1 MTDIA
6 LSWNGTEADL
16 VIEDGDLV
24 LDEGL
29 ETATVISLFSD
40 RRARADD
47 LLPGE
52 DGDRRGW
59 PGDAWPEVIGD
70 QIGSRVWLL
79 GREKQLA
86 ETLRRARDYGREA
99 MAWQIEDGIAAS
111 VEVVATAPRRGL
123 LGLAVTINRRDGGT
137 ENHQFDVLWEAL

>member
-6 LSWNGTEADL
+6 LNWNGVDADL
-16 VIEDGDLV
+16 VLENGDLR

-29 ETATVISLFSD
+29 STATLISLFSD

-47 LLPGE
+47 QLPGE

-59 PGDAWPEVIGD
+59 PGDAWAEVIGD
-70 QIGSRVWLL
+70 QIGSRLWLL

-86 ETLRRARDYGREA
+86 ETLRRARDYGHEA
-99 MAWQIEDGIAAS
+99 LAWQIEDGITAS
-111 VEVVATAPRRGL
+111 VEVIASVPRPGV
-123 LGLAVTINRRDGGT
+123 LGLAITLKRRDGGN

>member
-6 LSWNGTEADL
+6 LIWDGTSADIA
-16 VIEDGDLV
+16 IEHGDLV
-24 LDEGL
+24 LDDGL
-29 ETATVISLFSD
+29 TTATVVSLFTD

-47 LLPGE
+47 VLPAD

-59 PGDAWPEVIGD
+59 PGDAWAEVIGD
-70 QIGSRVWLL
+70 QIGSRLWLL
-79 GREKQLA
+79 GREKELA

-99 MAWQIEDGIAAS
+99 MAWMIDDGIAAS
-111 VEVVATAPRRGL
+111 VDVTATAKRRGV